1 MPLKLSPDE
10 TIEVCLKSDSELPIE
25 TRPVFVAKV
34 QTMRGQRLISNAVDR
49 WSKPEG
55 IESADVLY
63 DETVALLKTLLV
75 DWRNMGMPFDLEKI
89 EDLLTYQE
97 ARELISWIQYGQ
109 NMTEAEKKS

>member
-10 TIEVCLKSDSELPIE
+10 TIDVCLSSDKEVPIE
-25 TRPVFVAKV
+25 SRPVFVAKV
-34 QTMRGQRLISNAVDR
+34 QTMRGQRLISAAVDR

-55 IESADVLY
+55 IESPDVLY

-75 DWRNMGMPFDLEKI
+75 DWRNMGMAFDLESL
-89 EDLLTYQE
+89 EDLLTYIE
-97 ARELISWIQYGQ
+97 ARELISLIQYGQ